1 MPILTDRAFARHL
14 GLEAGYRYT
23 DHSLAGGF
31 DTWKISA
38 EWEPF
43 TGYTLRSSVQQAVRA
58 PSALE
63 YFEAETSGFN
73 FFVAFNDLCSASFQP
88 DQIGITD
95 LCIAQGIPASQIGI
109 YEATPFFPTAVI
121 TGGNRSLDPEISDT
135 LTAGIV
141 VQPDF
146 LPNFQLTL
154 DYYSIEIDNAIQ
166 FVSPS
171 ETVILCFAI
180 NIPDDPLCQAVM
192 RDPSNF
198 NIVEVTGGPTNIA
211 RLTTKGYD
219 LQITYEHDLPTSLAM
234 FDGTASL
241 RWWFLGNYTV
251 ENQLQPTPDVTFRD
265 CAGFIGFPCDV
276 ASFGTLPAYK
286 TKTRMTYESGA
297 LAMSLQ
303 WLWIDGMRDAL
314 FEYGLDLFGIPKE
327 STNISSPRHP
337 PRVIFRC
344 PLTTTSMTVGKFL
357 LVSAI

>member
-1 MPILTDRAFARHL
+1 M
-14 GLEAGYRYT
+14 
-23 DHSLAGGF
+23 
-31 DTWKISA
+31 
-38 EWEPF
+38 
-43 TGYTLRSSVQQAVRA
+43 
-58 PSALE
+58 
-63 YFEAETSGFN
+63 
-73 FFVAFNDLCSASFQP
+73 
-88 DQIGITD
+88 
-95 LCIAQGIPASQIGI
+95 
-109 YEATPFFPTAVI
+109 
-121 TGGNRSLDPEISDT
+121 
-135 LTAGIV
+135 
-141 VQPDF
+141 
-146 LPNFQLTL
+146 PNFQLTL

-251 ENQLQPTPDVTFRD
+251 ENQLQPTPDVTIRD

-276 ASFGTLPAYK
+276 ASFGILPAYK

-297 LAMSLQ
+297 LTLSLQ

-327 STNISSPRHP
+327 ITNISFTEVPSKSYFSLSFNYDINDSLEIFAGVSNLTDTQP
-337 PRVIFRC
+337 PLIPGVPTQTNTYPSVYDVYGR
-344 PLTTTSMTVGKFL
+344 SYYVGLRAHFWD
-357 LVSAI
+357 